1 MASYLSESFSEIKLI
16 KELNNSGSEFYFAV
30 DNNTVIGYLKL
41 NTGKSQSEIQDENK
55 RKKKLTN
62 V

>member
-1 MASYLSESFSEIKLI
+1 MNVKSDIFKLEEQ
-16 KELNNSGSEFYFAV
+16 KE
-30 DNNTVIGYLKL
+30 
-41 NTGKSQSEIQDENK
+41 KSLFKKGDKCVKEDHAEIQDENK